1 MSMGKAAVILSTILL
16 NSMPSYVELT
26 GRSNNPNSAAVLG
39 TKGPVDDVALVF
51 GEFPRISP
59 LCGCI
64 KGFRQGGDTP
74 GVNEYCAG

>member
-16 NSMPSYVELT
+16 SSMPSYVELT

-39 TKGPVDDVALVF
+39 TKGPANDVALVF
-51 GEFPRISP
+51 GDFSRISP

-64 KGFRQGGDTP
+64 KGFRQGGDAP
-74 GVNEYCAG
+74 GVNEYCAE